1 MFEHVQDLEA
11 TSVKRPPLTRKRR
24 LEIGRETGDETAGDG
39 AEICNLQI
47 RRPPSPRRHPCGGR
61 HPRIRHRRQVR
72 RLQGRCCEFP
82 LPLPY
87 ICTSS
92 SDLSVLSVISMLL
105 ESNLAS
111 TIVSVTWN
119 RWIDSRDAALSSGK
133 YAILYGRLNLGSS
146 GISAYGS
153 AYLLPANEIC
163 VSYVS
168 TLFQQFEMHTFW
180 RASSSS
186 FQAELEIGI
195 SSVSES
201 ITSLPVAFN
210 LGFVWLH
217 PDNQYP
223 YVLFYLWRFSSKMN

>member
-133 YAILYGRLNLGSS
+133 YTILYERLNLGSQV
-146 GISAYGS
+146 AYPHMEVPTYCQQMRS
-153 AYLLPANEIC
+153 VFHMFQFCPSNLRHTLSDVPLHLL
-163 VSYVS
+163 SRRS
-168 TLFQQFEMHTFW
+168 W
-180 RASSSS
+180 R
-186 FQAELEIGI
+186 LEFR
-195 SSVSES
+195 V
-201 ITSLPVAFN
+201 
-210 LGFVWLH
+210 
-217 PDNQYP
+217 
-223 YVLFYLWRFSSKMN
+223 